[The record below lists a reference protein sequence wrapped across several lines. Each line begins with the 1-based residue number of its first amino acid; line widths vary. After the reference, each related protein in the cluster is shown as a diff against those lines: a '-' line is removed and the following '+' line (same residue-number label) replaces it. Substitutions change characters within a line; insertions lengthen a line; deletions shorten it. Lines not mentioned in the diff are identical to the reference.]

1 MNIQFLGGANE
12 VGASSTLIIM
22 EGRRILVD
30 AGIRMEVGQRS
41 SLPDLDDVRR
51 IDAVLLTHAHSD
63 HTGALP
69 VLARDHLNADAKV
82 YCTRATK
89 AIAKALLEDAA
100 KRMQPRKEGGG
111 PPEYTVRDV
120 NEVMNRMKEVPYRK
134 AIPICG
140 GTLTATW
147 IPAGHILGAAMIYI
161 EGNKQR
167 ILMTGDVSAGNQLT
181 LPDLAVPTGL
191 EPNLMVMESTYGNR
205 CHVDRTG
212 EENKLVQDVFT
223 TIKEG
228 GKVLI
233 PAFAVGRSQE
243 TILVL
248 KRAMERKLIP
258 EFPVYVD
265 GMVRKVNDIYARF
278 PGELS
283 RDLQREAERDEDLFY
298 SEFIRKVASR
308 DERDRI
314 LQGESCC
321 IVASSGMLNGGT
333 SNHYAKR
340 LAGDRKNLIAITG
353 YQADG
358 TPGRALLDLT
368 DSDDPTNREW
378 KQEDGPSL
386 RVRCRV
392 ERYSLSAHADR
403 NELTGLVGKVQPGKL
418 FLVHGDKNAREGL
431 KSAIL
436 EESPDVQVELPVN
449 GDSYYEEAARL
460 SGAA

>member
-1 MNIQFLGGANE
+1 MNIQFLGSADE
-12 VGASSTLIIM
+12 VGASSTLIIID
-22 EGRRILVD
+22 GQHILVD
-30 AGIRMEVGQRS
+30 AGIRMGVEQHS
-41 SLPDLDDVRR
+41 NLPDFDDVRR

-69 VLARDHLNADAKV
+69 VLVRDYLNADTKV
-82 YCTRATK
+82 YCTTATRATTEV
-89 AIAKALLEDAA
+89 LLNDSA
-100 KRMQPRKEGGG
+100 RRKKQDTVSDGS
-111 PPEYTVRDV
+111 PEYTDRDV
-120 NEVMNRMKEVPYRK
+120 NNAMCRTTEVRYGNAV
-134 AIPICG
+134 PICD
-140 GTLTATW
+140 GTLTVTW
-147 IPAGHILGAAMIYI
+147 IPAGHILGAAMIFI
-161 EGNKQR
+161 EGKEQS

-191 EPNLMVMESTYGNR
+191 EPDLMVMESTYGNR
-205 CHVDRTG
+205 CHEDRTG
-212 EENKLVQDVFT
+212 EEDRLVQDVFATIT
-223 TIKEG
+223 TG

-248 KRAMERKLIP
+248 KRAMDCKLIP

-265 GMVRKVNDIYARF
+265 GMVRKVNDIYTRF

-283 RDLQREAERDEDLFY
+283 RDLRRKAERGEDLFY
-298 SEFIRKVASR
+298 SEFIRKIASR
-308 DERDRI
+308 DKRDRI

-321 IVASSGMLNGGT
+321 IVASSGMLNGGI
-333 SNHYAKR
+333 SSHYSKCI
-340 LAGDRKNLIAITG
+340 AGDRKNLIAITG

-358 TPGRALLDLT
+358 TPGRALLDLKDT
-368 DSDDPTNREW
+368 DDPTNREW
-378 KQEDGPSL
+378 KLEDGPSL

-403 NELTGLVGKVQPGKL
+403 DELAGLVGKVQPRKL
-418 FLVHGDKNAREGL
+418 FLVHGDKDARVGL

-436 EESPDVQVELPVN
+436 KKSPDMQVELPLN
-449 GDSYYEEAARL
+449 GDSYYEEATRL

>member
-1 MNIQFLGGANE
+1 MIIQFLGGANE
-12 VGASSTLIIM
+12 VGASSTLIKM
-22 EGRRILVD
+22 EGQRILVD
-30 AGIRMEVGQRS
+30 AGIRMGVEQHT

-51 IDAVLLTHAHSD
+51 IDTVLLTHAHSD

-69 VLARDHLNADAKV
+69 VLVRHQLNAGTKL
-82 YCTRATK
+82 YCTSATK
-89 AIAKALLEDAA
+89 AITEVLLNDSA
-100 KRMQPRKEGGG
+100 RRKEQDTDSDG
-111 PPEYTVRDV
+111 PPEYTVCDV
-120 NEVMNRMKEVPYRK
+120 NNAMRRTTEVQYGNTV
-134 AIPICG
+134 PICDG
-140 GTLTATW
+140 ALTATW
-147 IPAGHILGAAMIYI
+147 FPAGHVLGAAMIHI
-161 EGNKQR
+161 EGKEQR

-191 EPNLMVMESTYGNR
+191 EPDHMVMESTYGNR

-212 EENKLVQDVFT
+212 EEDQLVQDVFT
-223 TIKEG
+223 TVTEG

-243 TILVL
+243 AILIL

-265 GMVRKVNDIYARF
+265 GMVRKVNDIYTRF

-283 RDLQREAERDEDLFY
+283 RDLRREAERGEDVFY

-321 IVASSGMLNGGT
+321 IVASSGMLNGGI
-333 SNHYAKR
+333 SSYYAKCI
-340 LAGDRKNLIAITG
+340 AGDRKNLIAITG
-353 YQADG
+353 YQAEG
-358 TPGRALLDLT
+358 TAGRALLDLKE
-368 DSDDPTNREW
+368 SDDTTDREW
-378 KQEDGPSL
+378 KQEDGSSL
-386 RVRCRV
+386 EVRCRV

-403 NELTGLVGKVQPGKL
+403 NELTGLVGKVQPRKV
-418 FLVHGDKNAREGL
+418 FLVHGDRHAREGL

-436 EESPDVQVELPVN
+436 EESPDVQVELPLN
-449 GDSYYEEAARL
+449 GDSYYEEAIRL
-460 SGAA
+460 SGVA